1 MLFTFWATIKKKEKK
16 AKVNALKVAKKY
28 FVDFPGIKQNTFPG
42 IVYFK
47 LSLVADGLLLWKF
60 K

>member
-1 MLFTFWATIKKKEKK
+1 MLFTFWAMIKKKN

-42 IVYFK
+42 IFYFK

>member
-1 MLFTFWATIKKKEKK
+1 MLFTFWATIKKKN
-16 AKVNALKVAKKY
+16 AKVNALKVAKNILLISLE
-28 FVDFPGIKQNTFPG
+28 IKQNTFPG

>member
-1 MLFTFWATIKKKEKK
+1 MGECCSLFGLRLKKN

-47 LSLVADGLLLWKF
+47 LSFLRF
-60 K
+60 ITMEI